1 MFDAVV
7 IDAGARRVVIDNADG
22 RTGTARSA

>member
-1 MFDAVV
+1 VV